1 MRQHIT
7 GGLLLAVAAFSAT
20 MTLGGCAIPEWTPE
34 SAKQAAATDV
44 ESDEYVSGSRLKS
57 KDRAMSGVKSGTDTN
72 LGSSAVK

>member
-1 MRQHIT
+1 MKRHIT
-7 GGLLLAVAAFSAT
+7 GGFLLAIAAFSAT

-57 KDRAMSGVKSGTDTN
+57 KDRTTVKNGADVN
-72 LGSSAVK
+72 LGSSAVH